1 MIPRVLSS
9 TATSPVKRAANLPQI
24 LRRLYCFTG
33 NRCAGRSASA
43 ATCRRSPKPRP
54 TPISRP
60 GRSRP
65 RSAPGPA
72 SSRSRWK
79 AALPSSRPLQK
90 LPQGISS
97 ARCRGRRAGAAGASR
112 RCSSNSGTTARSACT
127 TASNSAAT
135 NPTALGRRRAFI
147 HRVSR
152 RTREPFMPTSSNG
165 PPRRTLLLTGAS
177 RGIGHATVI
186 RFSSAGWRV
195 ITCSRHPFP
204 EDCPWDAGPED
215 HIQVDLADHADTT
228 RAISDIRNRLEGGAL
243 HALVN
248 NAAISPKGA
257 GGTRMGTMDTDIDT
271 WSHVFRV
278 NFFAPIM
285 MARGLIEELKV
296 ARGSVVNVTSIA
308 GSRVHPFAG
317 AAYATS
323 KAALASLTR
332 EMAADFG
339 RIGVR
344 VNSIA
349 PGEIDTSILSPGT
362 EKIVDQQIPL
372 HRLGTPDEEAK
383 IIYVLCTETS
393 SYVNGAE
400 IHINGGQHV

>member
-1 MIPRVLSS
+1 MPSQ
-9 TATSPVKRAANLPQI
+9 ANL
-24 LRRLYCFTG
+24 
-33 NRCAGRSASA
+33 
-43 ATCRRSPKPRP
+43 
-54 TPISRP
+54 
-60 GRSRP
+60 
-65 RSAPGPA
+65 
-72 SSRSRWK
+72 
-79 AALPSSRPLQK
+79 
-90 LPQGISS
+90 
-97 ARCRGRRAGAAGASR
+97 
-112 RCSSNSGTTARSACT
+112 
-127 TASNSAAT
+127 
-135 NPTALGRRRAFI
+135 
-147 HRVSR
+147 
-152 RTREPFMPTSSNG
+152 
-165 PPRRTLLLTGAS
+165 PRRTLLLTGAS

-204 EDCPWDAGPED
+204 EECPWGAGPED
-215 HIQVDLADHADTT
+215 HVQVDLADPEDTI
-228 RAISDIRNRLEGGAL
+228 RAIAEIRKRLEGGEL

-257 GGTRMGTMDTDIDT
+257 DGARLGTMDTELAT
-271 WSHVFRV
+271 WKHVFRV

-285 MARGLIEELKV
+285 MARGLIEELKKV
-296 ARGSVVNVTSIA
+296 KGSVVNVTSIA

-323 KAALASLTR
+323 KAALAALTR

-339 RIGVR
+339 RVGVR

-362 EKIVDQQIPL
+362 EKIVKELIPM
-372 HRLGTPDEEAK
+372 HRLGTPDEVAK